1 MSSVKIKN
9 IWEYVYLG
17 YVYLGYVSIGYA
29 FCFRY
34 DTEYVR
40 NNVNTFID
48 FVMKYKDISR
58 NRYNV

>member
-9 IWEYVYLG
+9 IWE

-58 NRYNV
+58 NGYNV

>member
-17 YVYLGYVSIGYA
+17 CVSIGYA
-29 FCFRY
+29 FWFRY
-34 DTEYVR
+34 DIGYVR

-48 FVMKYKDISR
+48 FVMKYKDILR